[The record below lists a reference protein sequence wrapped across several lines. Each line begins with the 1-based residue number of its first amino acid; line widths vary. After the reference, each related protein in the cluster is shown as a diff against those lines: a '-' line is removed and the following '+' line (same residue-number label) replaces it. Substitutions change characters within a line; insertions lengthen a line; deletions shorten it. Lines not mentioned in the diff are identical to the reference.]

1 MCVFHHERR
10 QAHARAFGEVGWM
23 KGKNMQHFLLG
34 NRGRQ
39 KLLLSSLGDAVEGAL
54 CGLTWDGHMHD
65 YLGSDV
71 WYTWMQLSGKSYRYV
86 ALNFLDF
93 LCDLL

>member
-1 MCVFHHERR
+1 MCVFHHKRR

-23 KGKNMQHFLLG
+23 KGKKMQHFLLG

-39 KLLLSSLGDAVEGAL
+39 KLLLNSLSDAVEGAL

-65 YLGSDV
+65 YLGRDV
-71 WYTWMQLSGKSYRYV
+71 WYTWMQLCGKSYRYV
-86 ALNFLDF
+86 ALNVLGF